1 MDNRFQINKDIK
13 TKPIGAIL
21 ATDRLRRLQGMKG
34 IAGGALGKIYTGM
47 QHSRYLSQLN
57 DPDVMDHQYTTLTND
72 QINEL
77 AEDFV

>member
-1 MDNRFQINKDIK
+1 MNRFEINKDIK

-34 IAGGALGKIYTGM
+34 ISGGNLGKIYTGM

-57 DPDVMDHQYTTLTND
+57 NPDVMAHQYTTLTND

-77 AEDFV
+77 AEEFA